1 MTNQY
6 HVPLRNKVARVG
18 LRPFFRSLFHI
29 LSSVKI
35 YGKNNVPKG
44 GPYLICM
51 NHVSLYD
58 PPFMIAFWPICP
70 EAVGA
75 VELWDRR
82 GIATL
87 ARVYGGIPVH
97 RGQYDRALLETM
109 TGVLAAG
116 RPLLIA
122 PEGQRS
128 HAPGLQRG
136 HPGVAYIAEKMNVR
150 IIPVGIVGATDD
162 FLSNSL
168 KAHRPTIAMHI
179 GLPFKLPTDFAAGKP
194 RKVIRQENADLI
206 MLHIAKLLPENYRGY
221 YGESFS
227 QSR

>member
-1 MTNQY
+1 MTKQY
-6 HVPLRNKVARVG
+6 RVPTKNKIARAF

-35 YGKNNVPKG
+35 YGRENVPDG
-44 GPYLICM
+44 GPYLICI

-58 PPFMIAFWPICP
+58 PPFIVAFWPMCP

-87 ARVYGGIPVH
+87 ARLFGGIPVR
-97 RGQYDRALLETM
+97 RGQYDRMLFETM
-109 TGVLAAG
+109 TEVLAAG

-128 HAPGLQRG
+128 HAPGLQPG
-136 HPGVAYIAEKMNVR
+136 LPGVAYIAEKMDVA
-150 IIPVGIVGATDD
+150 IVPVGIVGATDD

-168 KAHRPTIAMHI
+168 KAQRPVISMHI
-179 GLPFKLPTDFAAGKP
+179 GHPFRLPADHEKGKS
-194 RKVIRQENADLI
+194 RKVIRLEDADFI
-206 MLHIAKLLPENYRGY
+206 MMRIAELLPENYRGY
-221 YGESFS
+221 YGGSFS
-227 QSR
+227 QS

>member
-1 MTNQY
+1 MIKQY
-6 HVPLRNKVARVG
+6 RVPTKNKIARAF
-18 LRPFFRSLFHI
+18 LRPFFRGLFHI

-35 YGKNNVPKG
+35 YGRENVPDG
-44 GPYLICM
+44 GPYLICI

-58 PPFMIAFWPICP
+58 PPFIVAFWPMCP

-87 ARVYGGIPVH
+87 ARLFGGIPVR
-97 RGQYDRALLETM
+97 RGQYDRMLFETM
-109 TGVLAAG
+109 TEVLAAG

-128 HAPGLQRG
+128 HAPGLQPG
-136 HPGVAYIAEKMNVR
+136 LPGVAYIAEKMDVA
-150 IIPVGIVGATDD
+150 IVPVGIVGATDD

-168 KAHRPTIAMHI
+168 KAQRPVISMHI
-179 GLPFKLPTDFAAGKP
+179 GRPFRLPADHEQGKS
-194 RKVIRQENADLI
+194 RKVIRQEDADFI
-206 MLHIAKLLPENYRGY
+206 MMRRAEL
-221 YGESFS
+221 
-227 QSR
+227 

>member
-1 MTNQY
+1 MNKQY
-6 HVPLRNKVARVG
+6 RVPTKNKIARAF
-18 LRPFFRSLFHI
+18 LRPFFRGLFHI

-35 YGKNNVPKG
+35 FGQENVPDG

-58 PPFMIAFWPICP
+58 PPFIVSFWPTCP

-87 ARVYGGIPVH
+87 ARLFGGIPVR
-97 RGQYDRALLETM
+97 RGQYDRTLFETL
-109 TGVLAAG
+109 TEVLAAG
-116 RPLLIA
+116 RPLQIA

-128 HAPGLQRG
+128 HAPGLLPG
-136 HPGVAYIAEKMNVR
+136 LPGVAYIAGKMNALIV
-150 IIPVGIVGATDD
+150 PVGIVGATDD

-168 KAHRPTIAMHI
+168 KAQRPTLEMYI
-179 GLPFKLPTDFAAGKP
+179 GQPFRLPVDFDKGKS
-194 RKVIRQENADLI
+194 RKVIRQKNADLI
-206 MLHIAKLLPENYRGY
+206 MIRIAELLPENYRGY
-221 YGESFS
+221 YGGSFS
-227 QSR
+227 QF

>member
-1 MTNQY
+1 MTKQY
-6 HVPLRNKVARVG
+6 RVPMRNRVARAF
-18 LRPFFRSLFHI
+18 LRPFFRGLFHI

-35 YGKNNVPKG
+35 YGKNNVPEG
-44 GPYLICM
+44 GSYLICM

-58 PPFMIAFWPICP
+58 PPFMIAFWPTCP

-82 GIATL
+82 GIAIL
-87 ARVYGGIPVH
+87 ARLYGGIPVH
-97 RGQYDRALLETM
+97 RGQYDRLLLETM

-136 HPGVAYIAEKMNVR
+136 HPGVAYIAEKMNAL
-150 IIPVGIVGATDD
+150 ILPVGIVGATDD

-168 KAHRPTIAMHI
+168 KAQRPTIAMHI
-179 GLPFKLPTDFAAGKP
+179 GLPFKLPTNFVVGKP

-206 MLHIAKLLPENYRGY
+206 MLHIAKLLPENYRGF

-227 QSR
+227 QT